1 MATSLYLNRTI
12 EGIIRE
18 ASQYFSVISVTGPR
32 QSGKSTLLK
41 HLFPDVPKYS
51 LKDVNVREFAEH
63 DPIAFLHQHP
73 NGMFIDEI
81 QKVPQLLE
89 YIQGIV
95 DDNPDCRF
103 LLTGSSN
110 FELLHGLCE
119 SLPGRAGV
127 YELLPM
133 TYHETASTMG
143 ELSLDDFLYSG
154 LYPAICS
161 KKNKAK
167 FFYPSYVKTYLE
179 RDVRDLLRIKD
190 QMQFMKF
197 MKLCASRV
205 GSIFNASDI
214 GAQLGIDNKTV
225 SNWLSVLQASY
236 LVTLLPP
243 YYENI
248 SKRLVKSP
256 KLYFNDPGLACF
268 LLDIESPRQLERD
281 KMRGAI
287 FENYVVMEVIKHRY
301 NRGLLNGVY
310 FYRDSNRN
318 EVDILLKEE
327 GEITAIEVKSSMTYH
342 TSFED
347 SISKLSDWIKTPV
360 TNKMI
365 VYTGDFENTTG
376 NIKILNYRHLQAYL
390 PDMSSRTSPLS
401 FRA

>member
-1 MATSLYLNRTI
+1 M
-12 EGIIRE
+12 
-18 ASQYFSVISVTGPR
+18 GPR

-41 HLFPDVPKYS
+41 HLFPNVPKYS

-63 DPIAFLHQHP
+63 DPVAFLHQHP
-73 NGMFIDEI
+73 DGMFIDEV

-95 DDNPDCRF
+95 DDNPNCQY

-110 FELLHGLCE
+110 FELLQTLSE

-133 TYHETASTMG
+133 TFQESESTTG
-143 ELSLDDFLYSG
+143 NLPIDEFLYNG
-154 LYPAICS
+154 LYPAICA
-161 KKNKAK
+161 KKNKARL
-167 FFYPSYVKTYLE
+167 FYPSYVKTYLE

-190 QMQFMKF
+190 QMQFMLF
-197 MKLCASRV
+197 MKLCAARV
-205 GSIFNASDI
+205 GSIFNASELA
-214 GAQLGIDNKTV
+214 AQLGVDSKTV
-225 SNWLSVLQASY
+225 TNWLSVLQASY

-287 FENYVVMEVIKHRY
+287 FENYIVMEVVKHRY

-310 FYRDSNRN
+310 FYRDSNQN

-342 TSFED
+342 TSFENT
-347 SISKLSDWIKTPV
+347 ISKISEWIKTPV
-360 TNKMI
+360 VNKMI
-365 VYTGDFENTTG
+365 VYTGDFENTSG
-376 NIKILNYRHLQAYL
+376 GVKLLNYKHLQEHL
-390 PDMSSRTSPLS
+390 PGFRPRKAPEVTSC
-401 FRA
+401 

>member
-1 MATSLYLNRTI
+1 MANNLYLNRTM

-18 ASQYFSVISVTGPR
+18 AAKYFSVISVTGPR

-41 HLFPDVPKYS
+41 YLFPNVPKYS

-63 DPIAFLHQHP
+63 DPVAFLHQHP
-73 NGMFIDEI
+73 GGMFIDEV

-95 DDNPDCRF
+95 DDNPDCQF

-110 FELLHGLCE
+110 FELLHRLSE

-133 TYHETASTMG
+133 TYHESESTMG
-143 ELSLDDFLYSG
+143 EMSLNEFLYSG
-154 LYPAICS
+154 LYPAICA
-161 KKNKAK
+161 KKNKARL
-167 FFYPSYVKTYLE
+167 FYPSYVKTYLE
-179 RDVRDLLRIKD
+179 RDVRDLLKIKD

-197 MKLCASRV
+197 MKLCAARV
-205 GSIFNASDI
+205 GSVFNASEI
-214 GAQLGIDNKTV
+214 AGQLGVDGKTV
-225 SNWLSVLQASY
+225 TSWLSVLQASY

-301 NRGLLNGVY
+301 NRGLLDGVY
-310 FYRDSNRN
+310 FYRDSNQN

-342 TSFED
+342 SSFED
-347 SISKLSDWIKTPV
+347 SISKLAEWIKTPIS
-360 TNKMI
+360 NKLI
-365 VYTGDFENTTG
+365 VYTGDFENTTA
-376 NIKILNYRHLQAYL
+376 NIKVLNYRHLQAYL
-390 PDMSSRTSPLS
+390 PHLE
-401 FRA
+401 

>member
-190 QMQFMKF
+190 QMLFMKF

-390 PDMSSRTSPLS
+390 PDMSS
-401 FRA
+401 